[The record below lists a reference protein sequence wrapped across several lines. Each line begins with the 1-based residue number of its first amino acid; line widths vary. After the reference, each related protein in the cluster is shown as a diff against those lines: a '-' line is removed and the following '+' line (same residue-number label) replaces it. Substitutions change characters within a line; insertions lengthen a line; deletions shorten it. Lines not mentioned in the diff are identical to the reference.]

1 MKRIGY
7 VYKYN
12 LSEGLG
18 ILVYGTWKVESG
30 WGLWPST
37 IIKNTPIL
45 FSAND
50 LLSEVDTGQLVY
62 FDLDDKTA
70 SNIERA
76 SLSNFKVEYIDSII
90 RCGEHESEYSFY
102 SDNTYISFECLDNI
116 IMLKEDIY
124 KQEKKANDDSSLEDF
139 DDEDLDETIEQ
150 TKELMKMS
158 GEMLNMIGTM
168 SNMLDE

>member
-7 VYKYN
+7 IFKYN
-12 LSEGLG
+12 PSEGLG

-30 WGLWPST
+30 WGPWSST

-62 FDLDDKTA
+62 FDLDNKTA

-90 RCGEHESEYSFY
+90 RCKEYESEYSFY
-102 SDNTYISFECLDNI
+102 SDNTYISFESLDSI
-116 IMLKEDIY
+116 IIPNEDIY
-124 KQEKKANDDSSLEDF
+124 NQEKHLR
-139 DDEDLDETIEQ
+139 
-150 TKELMKMS
+150 LMF
-158 GEMLNMIGTM
+158 
-168 SNMLDE
+168 